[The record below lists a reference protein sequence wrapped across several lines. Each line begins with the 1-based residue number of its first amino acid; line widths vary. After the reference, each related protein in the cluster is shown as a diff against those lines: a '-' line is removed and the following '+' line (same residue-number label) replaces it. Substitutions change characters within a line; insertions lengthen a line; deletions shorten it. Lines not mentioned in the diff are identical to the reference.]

1 MEPDRINALTGRAVC
16 PRCGIPTCHSS
27 FSALPDRR
35 LIYGAVR
42 LYQTVTAAFGALA
55 GAGAVV
61 LAVAMLAALVTDG
74 VRRWRAIHGV
84 RAHGERI
91 LSIDG
96 AWGSLRVDADHK
108 LGTLALGDT
117 QSRFIFADIAGA
129 EPVSDGDGWAL
140 ALRLDHTPG
149 RSGISRCPRACMRGA
164 GQRS

>member
-1 MEPDRINALTGRAVC
+1 MPFILLGLALIGA
-16 PRCGIPTCHSS
+16 
-27 FSALPDRR
+27 

-55 GAGAVV
+55 GTGAVV

-84 RAHGERI
+84 RAMASASCRSMAHGAACVSMR
-91 LSIDG
+91 
-96 AWGSLRVDADHK
+96 DHK

-129 EPVSDGDGWAL
+129 SRFRRRGWAV
-140 ALRLDHTPG
+140 
-149 RSGISRCPRACMRGA
+149 
-164 GQRS
+164 